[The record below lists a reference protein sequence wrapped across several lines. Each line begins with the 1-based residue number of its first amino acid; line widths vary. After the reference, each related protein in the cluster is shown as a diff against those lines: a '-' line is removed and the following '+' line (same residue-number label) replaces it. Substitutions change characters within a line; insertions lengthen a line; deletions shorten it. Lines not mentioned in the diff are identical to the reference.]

1 MAAATK
7 VGKTKTKTM
16 EKGTAAR
23 RLVELIV
30 LASDEKGQQF
40 TALVA
45 ALSAKGVEVSRGSR
59 GARKDGRVI
68 YSVLG
73 TDGKK

>member
-7 VGKTKTKTM
+7 VGKTKTKTT

-23 RLVELIV
+23 RLVELIA

-45 ALSAKGVEVSRGSR
+45 ALSAKRFEVSRGSR
-59 GARKDGRVI
+59 ALGRTGA
-68 YSVLG
+68 
-73 TDGKK
+73 